1 MKNWSLKY
9 RQALVLRFILIR
21 KGTCKP
27 KVLLKRGCH
36 SWCKVLKFEASEFF
50 PLFESTIYIKSFYW
64 RECLRE
70 IMQISEYNVHDPDVV
85 LMNNNL
91 PPYYRLSEA
100 CISILSKYICNNKKL
115 CIIFSSRSITLLFIF
130 FFLKQK
136 LCRCSF
142 ILFIFLHSMIND
154 QLKLIKDTI
163 EWNLRDKD

>member
-9 RQALVLRFILIR
+9 HQALVLRFISIR

-100 CISILSKYICNNKKL
+100 CISILSKYICNS
-115 CIIFSSRSITLLFIF
+115 CALFFLHDQSPYFLFF
-130 FFLKQK
+130 FFLNK
-136 LCRCSF
+136 SF
-142 ILFIFLHSMIND
+142 VVVHLLFLFFFTRWSMTN
-154 QLKLIKDTI
+154 
-163 EWNLRDKD
+163 